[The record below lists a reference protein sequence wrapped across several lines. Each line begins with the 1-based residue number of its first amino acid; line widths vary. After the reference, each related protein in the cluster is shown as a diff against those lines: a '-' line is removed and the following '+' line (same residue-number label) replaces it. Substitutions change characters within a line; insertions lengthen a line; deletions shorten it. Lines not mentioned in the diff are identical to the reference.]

1 MRWGVVLLLLTI
13 SLGGAPADAWSRET
27 AALQRST
34 SALNTQ
40 LPDLKFTNTEGKRL
54 SLSSFEGKPLII
66 SLVYTGCTDAC
77 PAIIENLYPAIKLAQ
92 STLGPDSFHTITV
105 GFDTKHDTP
114 DRMRSFARS
123 RGVDLPNWSF
133 LAGDKKTVAKL
144 SDAIGFEIV
153 PSAGGFDHMAQITLA
168 DTEGVIYRHVYGG
181 AFSSQAI
188 VEPLMDLVYG
198 RKQPLSSLEGL
209 IDRVILFCTVYNPNT
224 GRYYFN
230 YSIFIGLGIGLACLL
245 LVFGWLL
252 REFRRSSLPPGR
264 GA

>member
-1 MRWGVVLLLLTI
+1 MRWGLLLLFLI
-13 SLGGAPADAWSRET
+13 CGLGGGPADGLSRET

-34 SALNTQ
+34 STLNTQ
-40 LPDLKFTNTEGKRL
+40 LPDLTFTDTEGRRL
-54 SLSSFEGKPLII
+54 SLSSFSGKPLII
-66 SLVYTGCTDAC
+66 SLVYTACSDAC
-77 PAIIENLYPAIKLAQ
+77 PAIIENLYPAVKLAQ
-92 STLGPDSFHTITV
+92 STLGPDKFHTITV

-133 LAGDKKTVAKL
+133 LAGDKTSVAKL
-144 SDAIGFEIV
+144 SKAIGFEIV

-168 DTEGVIYRHVYGG
+168 DAEGVIYRHVYGG

-198 RKQPLSSLEGL
+198 RKRPLSSLEGL

-230 YSIFIGLGIGLACLL
+230 YSMFIGLGIGLACLL
-245 LVFGWLL
+245 LVLAWLV
-252 REFRRSSLPPGR
+252 REFRRSTLPPGR